1 MRPLCFYCF
10 LAGRNGTRYQ
20 ATPPFTIKPETR
32 TERPGA
38 TSLSSSSPLAVWEDS
53 IREISSVT
61 ETETTWSVGATIK
74 IISSLRLVL
83 PMPWLSLKCLMSALM
98 TSPVVEV
105 TQGWVMVELRLEVFL
120 EKEVVDYL
128 LGTVEAGYL
137 AMEEVEDCLEA
148 TLEVVTLEAVGMEVV
163 VAGVGAVGA
172 RK

>member
-1 MRPLCFYCF
+1 M
-10 LAGRNGTRYQ
+10 
-20 ATPPFTIKPETR
+20 
-32 TERPGA
+32 
-38 TSLSSSSPLAVWEDS
+38 
-53 IREISSVT
+53 

-105 TQGWVMVELRLEVFL
+105 TQGWVMVELRVEVFL